1 MAKRAMITIDEN
13 KCDGCGLCVPNCQEG
28 AIQIIDGKARLISD
42 LLCDGLGA
50 CVGHCPRGAMK
61 VEEREAEA
69 YDEKKVMSNIVKH
82 GKNVILAHIEHLR
95 SHGQEK
101 YLKEALDFLREH
113 KIAVPETPE
122 RKCGVD
128 AAAGQSSGCPG
139 AKVIDNRVPEDSPNT
154 VENGTGT
161 RRSELRQWPLQ
172 LHLVPTG
179 ASFFAGADVLIA
191 ADCVSYAL
199 ADFHKDHLKGKS
211 LAIACPKLD
220 SGREIYIRKVS
231 ELARNAD
238 IKTITVMTMEVPCCT
253 GLVEILR
260 KGLAGASRKVPAR
273 HLTVSIKGEIL
284 KEEKL

>member
-1 MAKRAMITIDEN
+1 MAKRAIITIDED

-82 GKNVILAHIEHLR
+82 GKNVIRAHIEHLR
-95 SHGQEK
+95 EHGQEK
-101 YLKEALDFLREH
+101 YLKEALDFLKEN
-113 KIAVPETPE
+113 KIDVPEGPE
-122 RKCGVD
+122 QKCGMS
-128 AAAGQSSGCPG
+128 AMAGQSSGCPG
-139 AKVIDNRVPEDSPNT
+139 SRVLDNRMPEDSIDAE
-154 VENGTGT
+154 ENGT

-172 LHLVPTG
+172 LHLVPTI
-179 ASFFAGADVLIA
+179 APFFAGADVLIA
-191 ADCVSYAL
+191 ADCVAYAL

-220 SGREIYIRKVS
+220 SGREIYIRKIT
-231 ELARNAD
+231 ELADNAE
-238 IKTITVMTMEVPCCT
+238 IKTITVMTMEVPCCM
-253 GLVEILR
+253 GLVEIL
-260 KGLAGASRKVPAR
+260 KNGLAGASRKVPAR
-273 HLTVSIKGEIL
+273 HVTVGIRGDIL
-284 KEEKL
+284 KDEKLEV